1 MEAHDIFSAQVE
13 TVAVLKNPPTI
24 VRSPYK
30 GRIAKRPQH
39 RPQIPTR
46 EEQANAAAAFVSL
59 HASAPAIATSIDPV
73 NPTPVITPPPYR
85 DAVKS
90 TTGQSASAGTA
101 ASNST
106 LNSDDEIESIT
117 QGSSLKCKFVD

>member
-1 MEAHDIFSAQVE
+1 MSSTSSFFNRNLSGA
-13 TVAVLKNPPTI
+13 N
-24 VRSPYK
+24 
-30 GRIAKRPQH
+30 QH

-46 EEQANAAAAFVSL
+46 EEQVNAAAAFVSL
-59 HASAPAIATSIDPV
+59 HASAPAIATSINPM
-73 NPTPVITPPPYR
+73 NPTPVITPPLYR

-106 LNSDDEIESIT
+106 LNLDDEIESIT
-117 QGSSLKCKFVD
+117 QDSSLKRKFVD